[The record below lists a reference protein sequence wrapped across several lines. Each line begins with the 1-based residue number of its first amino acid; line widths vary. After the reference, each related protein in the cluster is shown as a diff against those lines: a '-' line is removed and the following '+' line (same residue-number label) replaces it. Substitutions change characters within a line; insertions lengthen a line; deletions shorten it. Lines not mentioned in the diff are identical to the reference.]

1 MSKLGYS
8 SITLTDLTETLPVSL
23 VLESNLDN
31 YFQTK
36 TGNLYVPDFED
47 EDGEGVIIT
56 PSLYLGQEDLE
67 IEKHP
72 EFVNP
77 VYEGKIRT
85 SGFIYY
91 KINREKYWFNSNTDS
106 DNKIYVDEKG
116 KLHIQK
122 NLSENI
128 TIEAFIEDL
137 YNKEHDYT
145 IELVQTSNPI
155 NFLFLEEGINQI
167 VASIECLNGREHFED
182 RNASDI
188 TMIPTLYKGN
198 QILNYIIKDGEKI
211 FDERFTYLWSKISG
225 EVEESKEKQ
234 AIYIV
239 KRKEISNREY
249 FTCTILDTLTGLTY
263 IASQFIQD
271 FTDTYNCSISYDK
284 ALIFTDKETKITLT
298 AEVYFKDQ
306 NLKED
311 PNFKLSYN
319 WKAIGSISN
328 GKVEW
333 SENGNTLILN
343 NELVLNNTTLPDE
356 LKNQN
361 FIIYC
366 SVFQTDSSDLTYQ
379 IAGNYLTI
387 SYSSDFTVKV
397 SPQTIFIPTSSNG
410 DYLGQSSYSFEFQIL
425 DEENNYI
432 VKNESDSLEEKIY
445 INDAQINFIQA
456 DNSVKEWNFVG
467 SIQFDLD
474 NENSLWKNKDTFRTY
489 EFSYEYLGKTF
500 TEQILIVKNIVGAQ
514 GFSGY
519 TIDLSND
526 FVAFAGE
533 DSVAKPGEVA
543 ETEVTA
549 YYGSEALK
557 IESIEIGGQ
566 YIYGKESASDQ
577 IVNNISI
584 HAEKINNNDNKVK
597 ITLTTGS
604 EPDFTSAISPIYFNI
619 TVKDPIKGS
628 EIVFRKT
635 FNYTINYNGKTYSL
649 FPSAQ
654 NIIYKANNTYEPSQI
669 VVNALVKEVS
679 GEPSTYDNGKI
690 IYSFDGGTTWRFL
703 PEDKIIKDYLN
714 LDNIIIRLYSNLAFN
729 NITDITEAILNETI
743 LNENEEYLLD
753 IETLPVLTS
762 LEGTQIGGENLL
774 PWTKSFKNDFNL
786 LANKWRGD
794 KKENEEGEIV
804 FLEELAII
812 KEGDFNTLEWESPW
826 VETNSN
832 YRAGGYS
839 FYSPKILLET
849 EYLNSQFCL
858 SCDIYVESLREGSS
872 FSFIGRFFEGLEETE
887 NCIRFGTIEEITM
900 NGPGESIK
908 VQDKNWIEGE
918 WNRISMVF
926 SLEDL
931 NNTSEEELPSL
942 ETCKYFSIQFN
953 LLNSGKV
960 KIKKPKLELGN
971 IATSWSASPSDLD
984 YSDFAGANL
993 ILPSLN
999 TLKFQPE
1006 EEVTLLASNLTAGIY
1021 TCSWKTLE
1029 ISDSIDGAGLVSLNI
1044 VPAGKSSSST
1054 ILQSVILPLIKEEVG
1069 GIQIESKQV
1078 TFNIS
1083 SSFDLYLFNQ
1093 NSRVTFSNFKF
1104 ERGEKATDY
1113 MLTETLA
1120 DAFIQHFQDNTNEII
1135 SNILILDANGKP
1147 VYITPADL
1155 EQSIGQ
1161 VTTQISETGEAILTS
1176 VQTSYL
1182 SLTDAAPLQQIESSI
1197 HLGYDENDK
1206 GYLQIS
1212 TRAGF
1217 ENNNYMKLTD
1227 SSLDFYSDNVSVAS
1241 LSQQTL
1247 TITDAKIANS
1257 LQIGKIKFMPSDTD
1271 GLAVIWEG

>member
-23 VLESNLDN
+23 VLENNLDN
-31 YFQTK
+31 NVQIK
-36 TGNLYVPDFED
+36 TGNLYTPNFE
-47 EDGEGVIIT
+47 EEGEGVIIT

-67 IEKHP
+67 IENHP

-77 VYEGKIRT
+77 NYSGEIRT

-91 KINREKYWFNSNTDS
+91 KINQERYWYNSDTDA
-106 DNKIYVDEKG
+106 KIYVDLQG
-116 KLHIQK
+116 RLHLQK
-122 NLSENI
+122 NLNENI
-128 TIEAFIEDL
+128 TIEAFINNF
-137 YNKEHDYT
+137 YNEEHNYT
-145 IELVQTSNPI
+145 IELVQSTNPI
-155 NFLFLEEGINQI
+155 NLLFLEEGLDQI
-167 VASIECLNGREHFED
+167 VASIECLDGREHFED
-182 RNASDI
+182 RNANNI
-188 TMIPTLYKGN
+188 TMIPTLYQGT
-198 QILNYIIKDGEKI
+198 QILNYTIENGEKI
-211 FDERFTYLWSKISG
+211 FDSRFTYLWSKISG
-225 EVEESKEKQ
+225 EVEESKKNQ
-234 AIYIV
+234 AEYIV
-239 KRKEISNREY
+239 ERQEISNREY
-249 FTCTILDTLTGLTY
+249 FTCTILDTRTSLTY

-271 FTDTYNCSISYDK
+271 FTDTYNCSINYDK
-284 ALIFTDKETKITLT
+284 ALIFTDKETEITLT
-298 AEVYFKDQ
+298 TEVYFKNQ
-306 NLKED
+306 KLEED
-311 PNFKLSYN
+311 PDFKLSYN
-319 WKAIGSISN
+319 WEAIGSIN
-328 GKVEW
+328 NKKVEW
-333 SENGNTLILN
+333 SEKGNTL
-343 NELVLNNTTLPDE
+343 VLKNTTLPDE

-366 SVFQTDSSDLTYQ
+366 SVFQTDSSESTYQ

-410 DYLGQSSYSFEFQIL
+410 DYLGQSSYSFNFQL
-425 DEENNYI
+425 VDEENNFI
-432 VKNESDSLEEKIY
+432 EKIETDSLYNKEY
-445 INDAQINFIQA
+445 DDRTQVNFTEV
-456 DNSVKEWNFVG
+456 DETKDEWNFIG
-467 SIQFDLD
+467 NIQFDLN
-474 NENSLWKNKDTFRTY
+474 NENSLWQSKDTFRTY
-489 EFSYEYLGKTF
+489 EFSYKYLGKTF
-500 TEQILIVKNIVGAQ
+500 TEQILIVKNIVGTQ

-526 FVAFAGE
+526 FYAFAGE
-533 DSVAKPGEVA
+533 DSVAKPGKVA

-557 IESIEIGGQ
+557 IESIDIGGQ

-584 HAEKINNNDNKVK
+584 HAEKINDNDNKVK

-604 EPDFTSAISPIYFNI
+604 EPDFTSVISPIYFNI
-619 TVKDPIKGS
+619 TIKDPIKGS

-649 FPSAQ
+649 FPGAQ
-654 NIIYKANNTYEPSQI
+654 NIIYKANNIYEPSQI
-669 VVNALVKEVS
+669 VVNALAKEVS
-679 GEPSTYDNGKI
+679 GEPYTYEDGKT
-690 IYSFDGGTTWRFL
+690 IYSFDGGTTWKFL
-703 PEDKIIKDYLN
+703 SEDKIIKDYLN
-714 LDNIIIRLYSNLAFN
+714 LDNIIIRLYSNLAFD
-729 NITDITEAILNETI
+729 NITNITETI
-743 LNENEEYLLD
+743 LNENARYLLD
-753 IETLPVLTS
+753 IETIPVLTS
-762 LEGTQIGGENLL
+762 LEGAQIGGENLL

-786 LANKWRGD
+786 LANKWWGD
-794 KKENEEGEIV
+794 KKENEEEII

-812 KEGDFNTLEWESPW
+812 KEGDFNTLEWESPR
-826 VETNSN
+826 TGITSN
-832 YRAGGYS
+832 NKEEGYS

-858 SCDIYVESLREGSS
+858 SCDIYVESLREESK
-872 FSFIGRFFEGLEETE
+872 FSFIGRFFEGLEEIE
-887 NCIRFGTIEEITM
+887 NCIRFGKIEEITA
-900 NGPGESIK
+900 NGPGENIK
-908 VQDKNWIEGE
+908 VQDENWREGE

-931 NNTSEEELPSL
+931 KNTSLEELPSL
-942 ETCKYFSIQFN
+942 ETCKYVSIQFN
-953 LLNSGKV
+953 LLNSGKI

-971 IATSWSASPSDLD
+971 ITTSWSASPSDLD
-984 YSDFAGANL
+984 YSDFEGANL

-1006 EEVTLLASNLTAGIY
+1006 EEITLLASNLTAGIY

-1044 VPAGKSSSST
+1044 VPAGKSFSST
-1054 ILQSVILPLIKEEVG
+1054 ILQSVNLPIIKEEA
-1069 GIQIESKQV
+1069 GIQTESKQI
-1078 TFNIS
+1078 TFNIP

-1093 NSRVTFSNFKF
+1093 NSQVTFSNFKF

-1135 SNILILDANGKP
+1135 GNILILDADGRP
-1147 VYITPADL
+1147 VYITPEEL
-1155 EQSIGQ
+1155 QQSIGE
-1161 VTTQISETGEAILTS
+1161 VTTKISETEDAILTS
-1176 VQTSYL
+1176 VKTSYL
-1182 SLTDAAPLQQIESSI
+1182 SLTDAAPLQQLQSSI
-1197 HLGYDENDK
+1197 HLGYDSDNR

-1212 TRAGF
+1212 TMAGF

-1227 SSLDFYSDNVSVAS
+1227 SSLEFYSNNVPVAS
-1241 LSQQTL
+1241 LTQQTL
-1247 TITDAKIANS
+1247 IITDVRISNS